1 MDIFLKITAGVF
13 VSLIVCLVLAKQ
25 NKDMGTLVSIGV
37 CCMVAVVAL
46 TYFQPVVEFLGK
58 LQQMTGVD
66 INLFRILIKAVGIA
80 LVGEIASMV
89 CADAGQGA
97 MGKVMQILA
106 SFTVLWL
113 SLPLFTKLVELIE
126 NVLTNQ

>member
-1 MDIFLKITAGVF
+1 MDIFLKITAGVL

-25 NKDMGTLVSIGV
+25 NKDIGTLVSIGV

-66 INLFRILIKAVGIA
+66 TNIFRILTKAVGIA

-89 CADAGQGA
+89 CADAGHGA

-113 SLPLFTKLVELIE
+113 SLPLFTQLIELIE
-126 NVLTNQ
+126 NVLSNQ